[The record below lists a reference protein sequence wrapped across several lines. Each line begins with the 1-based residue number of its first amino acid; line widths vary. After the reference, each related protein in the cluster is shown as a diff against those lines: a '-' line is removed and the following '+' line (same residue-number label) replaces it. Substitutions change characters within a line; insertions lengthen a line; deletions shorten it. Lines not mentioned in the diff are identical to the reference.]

1 MTEHKQFKL
10 AVQQAKSA
18 AEPLAGSKSLF
29 LATMSHEIRTS
40 MNGIIGLSDLVLNQ
54 PMLEILRD
62 YLLKISKSSQSL
74 LVILN
79 DILDFSKLEVG
90 HVSLE
95 NRNFTLDNIMDNL
108 RHMFADTA
116 RVKSIQF
123 VIEMDTDVP
132 RDLIGDELRLRQ
144 ILSNLISN
152 AIKFTEMGKVAV
164 EIHVKQL
171 QDNNVCLHFAVS
183 DTGIGME
190 QNGIN
195 KLFKPL

>member
-1 MTEHKQFKL
+1 
-10 AVQQAKSA
+10 
-18 AEPLAGSKSLF
+18 
-29 LATMSHEIRTS
+29 
-40 MNGIIGLSDLVLNQ
+40 
-54 PMLEILRD
+54 
-62 YLLKISKSSQSL
+62 
-74 LVILN
+74 
-79 DILDFSKLEVG
+79 
-90 HVSLE
+90 
-95 NRNFTLDNIMDNL
+95 
-108 RHMFADTA
+108 
-116 RVKSIQF
+116 
-123 VIEMDTDVP
+123 MDTDVP